1 MSHPELQL
9 DSLNTQN
16 LQVMQAY
23 ADRNKAAKAASEE
36 YDGWL
41 ERIDRM
47 PEFTKEELTRMHG
60 ELIAMGFLKFEITGR
75 SIGLRYQISTRGKR
89 AIERAVAI
97 AEREAAIVDGETTEI
112 QTAVPNLQADD
123 TSDLSEAA

>member
-97 AEREAAIVDGETTEI
+97 AEREAAIVNGETTEI